1 MSNNFSS
8 TNKENKI
15 NQNNSLLI
23 CPICRFIPK
32 ISLNELSNEITYFCA
47 ISSPNPVKCKNRTYP
62 LNYFNNCTN
71 MLSKND
77 ININTKCFIHNKKY
91 NYYCNYCEI
100 NLCLDCLN
108 NNLKNNEVNKNAH
121 FEHDIIELK
130 LISPTGSNINKKK
143 RILES
148 LKKNLNKANLIF
160 EEYISKIKQ
169 IWNKIYY
176 NQNILI
182 EFKQKIIDTYVQIE
196 NNYNSINNLN
206 QIFNQIKFINKPFD
220 FLNEVVLNESTK
232 DIIKKINDIFKI
244 KNYGSSN
251 LDEMNMEE
259 VFVEKRN
266 NTLNSSSSTQK
277 QFSIIKTMISAKI
290 NDNNKRLLKEYLIC
304 GLSSG
309 ILKIYDISPKFVF
322 KKNIYLNYNKE
333 GFCCNKDINYLTEIY
348 NNVPKDEYYTKKD
361 KLYLLLCS
369 NDLEIIEISNNF
381 ENYSFIQKIGE
392 PNCDYD
398 KANFIIQGDNQ
409 YILAYSHWLSF
420 LNIYKKN
427 KNNDSFN
434 LLYKLNNSQ
443 EVCVS
448 FIENNSN
455 TNYIELLSANYIES
469 EDDFYLYF
477 YKISNDDKIVN
488 KSNEEALIDEK
499 SIKKLKIQSFI
510 NDQDCLVK
518 INTYTAAIITGT
530 YSKDY
535 LSDENLNNSIN
546 NNNGIALIDLINKQI
561 ITIFESNYYIEK
573 IFIISGGILTYNSK
587 DKIINILKYFGQNDK
602 YAEIYLGEQ
611 KFYFDSNNFNFYL
624 EDLYIKN
631 KYKKKSTNKDDSFEE
646 LLLINELEGGI
657 IALAKNQQIK
667 LYK

>member
-15 NQNNSLLI
+15 NQNNCLLI
-23 CPICRFIPK
+23 CPICKLIPK
-32 ISLNELSNEITYFCA
+32 IYLNELSNEITYFCA
-47 ISSPNPVKCKNRTYP
+47 ISPPKSVKCKNRTYP
-62 LNYFNNCTN
+62 LNYFNNYAN
-71 MLSKND
+71 MSSKND
-77 ININTKCFIHNKKY
+77 ININTKCFLHNKKY

-108 NNLKNNEVNKNAH
+108 NNLKNNEVNKNTH
-121 FEHDIIELK
+121 LEHDVIELK

-176 NQNILI
+176 NQNSLI

-206 QIFNQIKFINKPFD
+206 QIFNQTKFINKPFD
-220 FLNEVVLNESTK
+220 FLNEVILNDSTK

-277 QFSIIKTMISAKI
+277 QFSIIKTMISVKM
-290 NDNNKRLLKEYLIC
+290 NDINKRLLKEYLIC

-309 ILKIYDISPKFVF
+309 ILKIYDITPKFVF

-348 NNVPKDEYYTKKD
+348 NNVPKNEYYKKKD

-398 KANFIIQGDNQ
+398 KAEIIIQGENQ

-434 LLYKLNNSQ
+434 LLYKLNNSK

-448 FIENNSN
+448 FTENNSN
-455 TNYIELLSANYIES
+455 INYIELLSANYIES
-469 EDDFYLYF
+469 EDDFYLFF
-477 YKISNDDKIVN
+477 YKILNDDKIN
-488 KSNEEALIDEK
+488 KNNEEVIIDEK
-499 SIKKLKIQSFI
+499 NIKKLKVPSFI

-518 INTYTAAIITGT
+518 INTYIAALITGT

-546 NNNGIALIDLINKQI
+546 NDSGIALIDLINKQI

-573 IFIISGGILTYNSK
+573 IFIISGGILAYNSK
-587 DKIINILKYFGQNDK
+587 DKSINILKYFNQNDK
-602 YAEIYLGEQ
+602 FSEIDLEEQ
-611 KFYFDSNNFNFYL
+611 KFYFNSNNFNFCM
-624 EDLYIKN
+624 EDLYTKN
-631 KYKKKSTNKDDSFEE
+631 KYKTKNTNKDDSFEE
-646 LLLINELEGGI
+646 ILLINELEGGI

>member
-15 NQNNSLLI
+15 NQNNCLL
-23 CPICRFIPK
+23 CPICKLIPK
-32 ISLNELSNEITYFCA
+32 IFLNELSNEITYFCA
-47 ISSPNPVKCKNRTYP
+47 ISSPDSVKCKNRTYP
-62 LNYFNNCTN
+62 LNYFNNYSN
-71 MLSKND
+71 ILSKNE

-176 NQNILI
+176 NQNSLI
-182 EFKQKIIDTYVQIE
+182 EFKQKIIDTYEQIE

-220 FLNEVVLNESTK
+220 FLNEVILNESTK

-244 KNYGSSN
+244 KYYGSSN

-277 QFSIIKTMISAKI
+277 QFSIIKTMISVKM

-309 ILKIYDISPKFVF
+309 ILKIYDITPKFAF

-348 NNVPKDEYYTKKD
+348 NNVSKNEYYKKKD

-398 KANFIIQGDNQ
+398 KADFISQGDNQ

-427 KNNDSFN
+427 KNNELFN

-448 FIENNSN
+448 FIENSSN
-455 TNYIELLSANYIES
+455 INYIELLSANYIES
-469 EDDFYLYF
+469 EDDFYLFF
-477 YKISNDDKIVN
+477 YKIFNDDKIN
-488 KSNEEALIDEK
+488 KNNEETLIDEK
-499 SIKKLKIQSFI
+499 NIKKLKIQSFI

-518 INTYTAAIITGT
+518 INPSIAALITGT

-535 LSDENLNNSIN
+535 LSDENLNSSIN
-546 NNNGIALIDLINKQI
+546 NNSGIALIDLINKQI

-587 DKIINILKYFGQNDK
+587 DKIINILKYYDQNDK
-602 YAEIYLGEQ
+602 FAEICLGEE
-611 KFYFDSNNFNFYL
+611 KFYFDSNNFNFSM

-646 LLLINELEGGI
+646 LILINELEGGI

>member
-15 NQNNSLLI
+15 NQNNCLLI
-23 CPICRFIPK
+23 CPICKLIPK
-32 ISLNELSNEITYFCA
+32 IFLNELSNEITYFCA
-47 ISSPNPVKCKNRTYP
+47 ISAQNSVKCKNRTYP
-62 LNYFNNCTN
+62 LNYFNNYTN

-77 ININTKCFIHNKKY
+77 ININTKCFMHNKKY

-176 NQNILI
+176 NQNNLI

-220 FLNEVVLNESTK
+220 FLNEVILNESTK

-277 QFSIIKTMISAKI
+277 QFSIIKTMISVKM

-309 ILKIYDISPKFVF
+309 ILKIYDITPKFAF

-348 NNVPKDEYYTKKD
+348 NNVSKNEYYKKKD

-398 KANFIIQGDNQ
+398 KADFISQGDNQ

-427 KNNDSFN
+427 KNNELFN

-448 FIENNSN
+448 FIENSSN
-455 TNYIELLSANYIES
+455 INYIELLSANYIES
-469 EDDFYLYF
+469 EDDFYLFF
-477 YKISNDDKIVN
+477 YKIFNDDKIN
-488 KSNEEALIDEK
+488 KNNEETLIDEK
-499 SIKKLKIQSFI
+499 NIKKLKIQSFI

-518 INTYTAAIITGT
+518 INPSIAALITGT

-535 LSDENLNNSIN
+535 LSDENLNSSIN
-546 NNNGIALIDLINKQI
+546 NNRGIALIDLINKQI

-587 DKIINILKYFGQNDK
+587 DKIINILKYYDQNDK
-602 YAEIYLGEQ
+602 FAEICLGEE
-611 KFYFDSNNFNFYL
+611 KFYFDSNNFNFSM

-646 LLLINELEGGI
+646 LILINELEGGI